1 MTLEFLQNDM
11 KQAMKMGDTELRD
24 IMRSAI
30 SAVKKAAIDKRC
42 EITEEL
48 VDKVLLKEAKIIQE
62 QIDTCPKDRV
72 ETLELYNRKLEK
84 IKCYL
89 PKLIDNPKDI
99 EATIRLMLL
108 PAGIELVKANKGT
121 IMKIVMPQFKGKADM
136 KVVNQVITKILQNT
150 EE

>member
-11 KQAMKMGDTELRD
+11 KQAIKTGDTELRD

-30 SAVKKAAIDKRC
+30 SAVKKAAIDERC

-48 VDKVLLKEAKIIQE
+48 INKVLLKEAKIIQE

-72 ETLELYNRKLEK
+72 ETLKLYNRKLEK

-99 EATIRLMLL
+99 EAAIRLMLL

>member
-11 KQAMKMGDTELRD
+11 KQAIKTGDTELRD

-30 SAVKKAAIDKRC
+30 SAVKKAAIDERC

-48 VDKVLLKEAKIIQE
+48 VNKVLLKEAKIIQE

-72 ETLELYNRKLEK
+72 ETLEIYKRKLAK

-89 PKLIDNPKDI
+89 PKLLDNPEEIKEII
-99 EATIRLMLL
+99 EKELAA
-108 PAGIELVKANKGT
+108 AGIEPLKSNKGAV
-121 IMKIVMPQFKGKADM
+121 MKVVMPQFKGKADM
-136 KVVNQVITKILQNT
+136 KIVNQVIGEILK
-150 EE
+150 

>member
-11 KQAMKMGDTELRD
+11 RQAIKTGDTELRD

-30 SAVKKAAIDKRC
+30 SAVKKAAIDERC

-48 VDKVLLKEAKIIQE
+48 VNKVLLKEAKIIQE

-99 EATIRLMLL
+99 ETAIRLMLL

-136 KVVNQVITKILQNT
+136 KVVNQVITKILQDT
-150 EE
+150 KE

>member
-30 SAVKKAAIDKRC
+30 SAVKKAAIDERC

-48 VDKVLLKEAKIIQE
+48 VNKVLLKEAKIIQE

-72 ETLELYNRKLEK
+72 ETLELYNRKLFK
-84 IKCYL
+84 LNAYL
-89 PKLIDNPKDI
+89 PKLLDNPEEIKAMVENQLAI
-99 EATIRLMLL
+99 
-108 PAGIELVKANKGT
+108 AGIEPLKSNKGAV
-121 IMKIVMPQFKGKADM
+121 MKTVMPIFKGKADM
-136 KVVNQVITKILQNT
+136 KIVNQVIGEILK
-150 EE
+150 

>member
-11 KQAMKMGDTELRD
+11 KQAIKTGDTELRD

-30 SAVKKAAIDKRC
+30 SAVKKAVIDERR

-48 VDKVLLKEAKIIQE
+48 VNKVLLKEAKIIQE

-89 PKLIDNPKDI
+89 PKLIDNP
-99 EATIRLMLL
+99 EEIRKIILSELAA
-108 PAGIELVKANKGT
+108 AGIDLVKSNKG
-121 IMKIVMPQFKGKADM
+121 IAMKTLVPILKGKADM
-136 KVVNQVITKILQNT
+136 KIVNQIIT
-150 EE
+150 EELK

>member
-11 KQAMKMGDTELRD
+11 KQAMKIGDTELRD
-24 IMRSAI
+24 IMRSVI
-30 SAVKKAAIDKRC
+30 GAVKKAAIDERC

-48 VDKVLLKEAKIIQE
+48 VDRVLLKEAKIIQE

-72 ETLELYNRKLEK
+72 ETLEMYNRKLAK

-89 PKLIDNPKDI
+89 PQLLDNPKDI
-99 EATIRLMLL
+99 EAKIRLMLL
-108 PAGIELVKANKGT
+108 PADIELVKANKGT

-136 KVVNQVITKILQNT
+136 KVVNQVIGEILQ
-150 EE
+150 

>member
-11 KQAMKMGDTELRD
+11 KQAIKTGDTELRD

-30 SAVKKAAIDKRC
+30 SAVKKAAIDERC

-48 VDKVLLKEAKIIQE
+48 INKILLKEAKIIQE

-89 PKLIDNPKDI
+89 PKLIDNP
-99 EATIRLMLL
+99 EEIRKIILSELAA
-108 PAGIELVKANKGT
+108 AGIDLVKSNKG
-121 IMKIVMPQFKGKADM
+121 IAMKTLVPILKGKADM
-136 KVVNQVITKILQNT
+136 KIVNQIIT
-150 EE
+150 EELK

>member
-30 SAVKKAAIDKRC
+30 SAVKKAAIDERY

-48 VDKVLLKEAKIIQE
+48 VNKILLKEAKIIQE

-89 PKLIDNPKDI
+89 PKLIDNPEEI
-99 EATIRLMLL
+99 RTIILSELAA
-108 PAGIELVKANKGT
+108 AGIDLVKSNKG
-121 IMKIVMPQFKGKADM
+121 IAMKTLVPILKGKADM
-136 KVVNQVITKILQNT
+136 KIVNQIIT
-150 EE
+150 EELK

>member
-11 KQAMKMGDTELRD
+11 KQAMKIGDTELRD

-30 SAVKKAAIDKRC
+30 GAVKKAAIDERC

-62 QIDTCPKDRV
+62 QIDTCPKDRI
-72 ETLELYNRKLEK
+72 ETLELYNRKLAK
-84 IKCYL
+84 LKCYL

-136 KVVNQVITKILQNT
+136 KVVNQVITKILQNI

>member
-11 KQAMKMGDTELRD
+11 KQAMKIGDTELRD
-24 IMRSAI
+24 IMRSVI
-30 SAVKKAAIDKRC
+30 GAVKKAAIDERC

-48 VDKVLLKEAKIIQE
+48 VDRVLLKEAKIIQE

-72 ETLELYNRKLEK
+72 ETLEIYNRKLAK

-89 PKLIDNPKDI
+89 PQLLDNPIDI
-99 EATIRLMLL
+99 ETKIRLMLL
-108 PAGIELVKANKGT
+108 PSGIELVKANKGI

-136 KVVNQVITKILQNT
+136 KVVNQVIGELLV
-150 EE
+150 

>member
-11 KQAMKMGDTELRD
+11 KQAIKTGDTELRD

-30 SAVKKAAIDKRC
+30 SAVKKAAIDERC

-48 VDKVLLKEAKIIQE
+48 VNKVLLKEAKIIQE

-89 PKLIDNPKDI
+89 PKLIDNPEEI
-99 EATIRLMLL
+99 RTIVLSELAA
-108 PAGIELVKANKGT
+108 AGIDLVKSNKG
-121 IMKIVMPQFKGKADM
+121 IVMKTLVPILKGKADM
-136 KVVNQVITKILQNT
+136 KIVNQIIT
-150 EE
+150 EELK

>member
-11 KQAMKMGDTELRD
+11 KQAIKTGDTELRD

-30 SAVKKAAIDKRC
+30 SAVKKAAIDERC

-48 VDKVLLKEAKIIQE
+48 INKILLKEAKIIQE

-72 ETLELYNRKLEK
+72 ETLELYNRKLAK
-84 IKCYL
+84 LKCYL
-89 PKLIDNPKDI
+89 PKLLDNPEDI
-99 EATIRLMLL
+99 ETKIRLMLL
-108 PAGIELVKANKGT
+108 PAGIKPIKANRNI
-121 IMKIVMPQFKGKADM
+121 IMKIIMPQFKGKADM

>member
-30 SAVKKAAIDKRC
+30 SAVKKTAIDERC

-48 VDKVLLKEAKIIQE
+48 VNKVLLKEAKIIQE

-89 PKLIDNPKDI
+89 PKLIDNP
-99 EATIRLMLL
+99 EEIRKIILSELAA
-108 PAGIELVKANKGT
+108 AGIDLIKSNKG
-121 IMKIVMPQFKGKADM
+121 IAMKTLVPILKGKADM
-136 KVVNQVITKILQNT
+136 KIVNQIIT
-150 EE
+150 EELK

>member
-30 SAVKKAAIDKRC
+30 SAVKKAAIDERC

-48 VDKVLLKEAKIIQE
+48 VNKVLLKEAKIIQE

-89 PKLIDNPKDI
+89 PKLIDNP
-99 EATIRLMLL
+99 EEIRKIILSELAS
-108 PAGIELVKANKGT
+108 AGIDLVKSNKG
-121 IMKIVMPQFKGKADM
+121 IAMKTLVPILKGKADM
-136 KVVNQVITKILQNT
+136 KIVNQIIT
-150 EE
+150 EELK

>member
-11 KQAMKMGDTELRD
+11 KQAMKIGDTELRD
-24 IMRSAI
+24 IMRSVI
-30 SAVKKAAIDKRC
+30 GAVKKAAIDERC

-48 VDKVLLKEAKIIQE
+48 VDRVLLKEAKIIQE

-72 ETLELYNRKLEK
+72 ETLEIYNRKLAK

-89 PKLIDNPKDI
+89 PQLLDNPRDI
-99 EATIRLMLL
+99 EAKIRLMLL
-108 PAGIELVKANKGT
+108 PAGVELTKANKGM

-136 KVVNQVITKILQNT
+136 KVVNQVIGEILQ
-150 EE
+150 

>member
-30 SAVKKAAIDKRC
+30 SAVKKAAIDEQC

-48 VDKVLLKEAKIIQE
+48 VNKVLLKEAKIIQE

-89 PKLIDNPKDI
+89 PKLIDNPEEI
-99 EATIRLMLL
+99 RTIVLSELAA
-108 PAGIELVKANKGT
+108 AGIDLVKSNKG
-121 IMKIVMPQFKGKADM
+121 IAMKTLVPILKGKADM
-136 KVVNQVITKILQNT
+136 KIVNQIIT
-150 EE
+150 EELK